1 MLDKIM
7 EWKHSL
13 EHAWNSCEIDND
25 VFVQQALQV
34 MQEMREFVGDVEMF
48 EKE

>member
-1 MLDKIM
+1 MKNVVA
-7 EWKHSL
+7 EWLNSL
-13 EHAWNSCEIDND
+13 QNSWNNCETDND

>member
-1 MLDKIM
+1 MKEVVE
-7 EWKHSL
+7 EWRKSL
-13 EHAWNSCEIDND
+13 QSAWNSCEIDND

-48 EKE
+48 EKG

>member
-1 MLDKIM
+1 MKNVVSDWLK
-7 EWKHSL
+7 SL
-13 EHAWNSCEIDND
+13 QDSWNVCEIDND

>member
-1 MLDKIM
+1 MKNVVAGWLN
-7 EWKHSL
+7 SL
-13 EHAWNSCEIDND
+13 QNSWNNCEIDND

>member
-1 MLDKIM
+1 MKNVVA
-7 EWKHSL
+7 EWLKNL
-13 EHAWNSCEIDND
+13 QTAWNDCEIDND
-25 VFVQQALQV
+25 VFVQQSLQV

>member
-1 MLDKIM
+1 MKDAVANWLK
-7 EWKHSL
+7 SL
-13 EHAWNSCEIDND
+13 QNAWNTCEIDND

>member
-1 MLDKIM
+1 MKEVVE
-7 EWKHSL
+7 EWMKSL
-13 EHAWNSCEIDND
+13 QSAWNSCEIDND
-25 VFVQQALQV
+25 VFVQQALRV

>member
-1 MLDKIM
+1 MKNVVA
-7 EWKHSL
+7 EWLNSL
-13 EHAWNSCEIDND
+13 QNSWNNCEIDND

>member
-1 MLDKIM
+1 MIDKI
-7 EWKHSL
+7 ESWAVAL
-13 EHAWNSCEIDND
+13 QQAWNSCEIDND

-34 MQEMREFVGDVEMF
+34 MQEMRELVGDVEMF

>member
-1 MLDKIM
+1 MKEVVE
-7 EWKHSL
+7 EWMKSL
-13 EHAWNSCEIDND
+13 QNAWNSCEIDND

-34 MQEMREFVGDVEMF
+34 MQEMREFVDDVEMF

>member
-1 MLDKIM
+1 MKGVVE
-7 EWKHSL
+7 EWMKSL
-13 EHAWNSCEIDND
+13 QSAWNSCEIDND